1 MCLENNKVVNPLV
14 DFFLLLGLI
23 YKYIRDKNK
32 TNKMINPEVKSR
44 INKIDFELKAFFEHV
59 YIKEKYYKT
68 GYFEIS
74 ANTIGFIFETK
85 EYKRLEAKLIINQP
99 DLLQEN
105 IKWSYSTN
113 PLDENALW
121 LDRVSTLE
129 TISLDIINIIKE
141 KRLSED
147 YIFNLEPIVESI
159 NENVLFEDE
168 SEQEVKTTMVEQ
180 IKSILEYYNVEVANG
195 EEIILTNENSFNSA
209 SDRIVKIYHNTD
221 IKISDKFRIESSLNS
236 LEEVNWTLFKE
247 GFIEVSWTPSLDEI
261 SSK

>member
-1 MCLENNKVVNPLV
+1 
-14 DFFLLLGLI
+14 
-23 YKYIRDKNK
+23 
-32 TNKMINPEVKSR
+32 MINPEVKSR
-44 INKIDFELKAFFEHV
+44 INKIDFELKAFFENV

-74 ANTIGFIFETK
+74 ANTIGFIFETR

-113 PLDENALW
+113 PLDENSIW

-147 YIFNLEPIVESI
+147 YIFNLESIVEEI
-159 NENVLFEDE
+159 NEEMVYKEEIETEELPVTMMD
-168 SEQEVKTTMVEQ
+168 QVKNL
-180 IKSILEYYNVEVANG
+180 LEYYNVSVNNTTEEV
-195 EEIILTNENSFNSA
+195 ITNENSFVTS
-209 SDRIVKIYHNTD
+209 SDRIIRLYHNSD
-221 IKISDKFRIESSLNS
+221 IKISDMFRIESAVNN

-247 GFIEVSWTPSLDEI
+247 GFVEICWTPSFDEI

>member
-1 MCLENNKVVNPLV
+1 
-14 DFFLLLGLI
+14 
-23 YKYIRDKNK
+23 
-32 TNKMINPEVKSR
+32 MINPEVKSR
-44 INKIDFELKAFFEHV
+44 INKIDFELKAFFENV
-59 YIKEKYYKT
+59 YIKDKYYKT

-74 ANTIGFIFETK
+74 ANTIAFVYETK
-85 EYKRLEAKLIINQP
+85 EYKRVEAKVIINQP

-141 KRLSED
+141 KRLNED
-147 YIFNLEPIVESI
+147 YIFNLEPIVEPI
-159 NENVLFEDE
+159 NESVLFEDE
-168 SEQEVKTTMVEQ
+168 VVEEVNTTMTDQ
-180 IKSILEYYNVEVANG
+180 IKSVLEYYNVEVIKN
-195 EEIILTNENSFNSA
+195 EESIFTNENSFQNS
-209 SDRIVKIYHNTD
+209 SDRVVKLYHNSD
-221 IKISDKFRIESSLNS
+221 IKISDKFRIESALNN

-261 SSK
+261 STK